1 MKNKIGPILL
11 SVAIAFGL
19 WYYVISVVSPDSEN
33 TYYDIPVVLEGKS
46 ILEER
51 GLMVTAVG
59 DSSVN
64 LTLSGNRSDLND
76 LNASNITIKANL
88 AAVYDPGENI
98 PLEYTISY
106 PGSFANNA
114 FVEES
119 KSPDYIKVT
128 VEKRISKDVDVNV
141 IYNGT
146 LPENFTIIQDEMVL
160 DYETVRI
167 SGAQSVVDQITQA
180 VVTVSLDGQTESI
193 SDSYRIT
200 LCDENGEPVDSELV
214 TVATDTVSLNLP
226 VRMVKTVEL
235 VVNVV
240 DGGGATAKTT
250 TITIEPGSIE
260 VHGSVAALEDLDQIV
275 LGTINLA
282 DYAEKTQLLFD
293 IVLPD
298 GVTNRTGLK
307 QATVYLEFP
316 SLSTKSF
323 KIEGEKIQ
331 LLNVPEELSVELT
344 TQILEVVVR
353 GPSDEISSL
362 KKSHITV
369 SVDCSGLEPGTST
382 LKVQITF
389 DTDHK
394 NCGALGSYSIYVT
407 TYESVVE
414 SAGES
419 GTEAG

>member
-1 MKNKIGPILL
+1 MKNRIGAILL

-88 AAVYDPGENI
+88 ATVYDPGENI
-98 PLEYTISY
+98 ALDYTISY

-119 KSPDYIKVT
+119 KSPDYITVT

-146 LPENFTIIQDEMVL
+146 LPENFTIIEDEMIL
-160 DYETVRI
+160 DTETVRI

-180 VVTVSLDGQTESI
+180 VVEVSLDGQTESI
-193 SDSYRIT
+193 NDSYRIT
-200 LCDENGEPVDSELV
+200 LCNENGEPVDSELV
-214 TVATDTVSLNLP
+214 TVATDTVSLSLP
-226 VRMVKTVEL
+226 VRMVKTVDL

-250 TITIEPGSIE
+250 TITIEPASIE
-260 VHGSVAALEDLDQIV
+260 VHGSMAALEDLDQIV
-275 LGTINLA
+275 LGTVNLA
-282 DYAEKTQLLFD
+282 DYSEKTQLTYD
-293 IVLPD
+293 IVLPE

-307 QATVYLEFP
+307 QATVWLEFP
-316 SLSTKSF
+316 ALSTKSF
-323 KIEGEKIQ
+323 TIEDEKIQ
-331 LLNVPEELSVELT
+331 LLNVPEGLEVELT
-344 TQILEVVVR
+344 TLVLEIVVR
-353 GPSDEISSL
+353 GPSEEISSL
-362 KKSHITV
+362 KLSDITV
-369 SVDCSGLEPGTST
+369 SVDFANAEAGTSSR
-382 LKVQITF
+382 KVQITF
-389 DTDHK
+389 DSDHK
-394 NCGALGSYSIYVT
+394 NCGALGSYSVYATV
-407 TYESVVE
+407 YETVQE
-414 SAGES
+414 TAGEDGS
-419 GTEAG
+419 GVG